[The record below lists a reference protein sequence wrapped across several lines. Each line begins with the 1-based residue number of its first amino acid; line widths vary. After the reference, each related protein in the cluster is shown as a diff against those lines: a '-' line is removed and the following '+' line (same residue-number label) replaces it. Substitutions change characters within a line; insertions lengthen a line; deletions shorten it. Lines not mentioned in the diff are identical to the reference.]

1 MQQWAAAELRHARLG
16 DQRLNRRLVRI
27 VEDLA
32 AQPTASVPQASG
44 TWAATKAVYRFWD
57 SESVTPEAIRASH
70 RQSTVARVAGEAL
83 VLAVQDTTDLDFAHH
98 PATQGLGPLENQHQA
113 GLKVHSVLAVN
124 AEGVPLGLLHQAVW
138 VRDPARVGQRHQ
150 RRKLPTADKES
161 QRWLT
166 ALAASQ
172 EAVPELVSVITVADS
187 EADIYDLF
195 ALPRRAG
202 SALLIRGTHDR
213 RVEKIG
219 YVWETVRQSP
229 LRGVYRLEVRRK
241 EDQPARQATL
251 SVRYLTLAVQ
261 PPRHHLKQAEVQPI
275 QLTAILVAEEAPPA
289 GATPITWLLWTSL
302 PITDLD
308 AALRCVRWYSY
319 RWLIERYHF
328 VLKSGC
334 RLEDL
339 QLAEAERI
347 QRALATY
354 CIVAW
359 RLLWLTYEARRSPDT
374 PCDRVLEPAEWQSLY
389 GRMHQTSRPPATPPT
404 LRQAVR
410 WIAQLGGFL
419 GRKSDGEP
427 GVQTIWLGLRRLADI
442 AAMWQLLLP
451 PPAPTVIS
459 FSPQRG
465 CATVW

>member
-1 MQQWAAAELRHARLG
+1 MQQWAAQELRHAQLG
-16 DQRLNRRLVRI
+16 DQRLKRRLVRM

-57 SESVTPEAIRASH
+57 SEQVTPEAIRASH
-70 RQSTVARVAGEAL
+70 RQSTVERLSGEVA

-98 PATQGLGPLENQHQA
+98 PATQGLGPLENQYQN
-113 GLKVHSVLAVN
+113 GLKVHSALAVSVQ
-124 AEGVPLGLLHQAVW
+124 GVPLGMLHQAVW
-138 VRDPARVGQRHQ
+138 ARDPATVGKRHQ
-150 RRKLPTADKES
+150 RRKRETQDKES

-172 EAVPELVSVITVADS
+172 QTVPDHVTVITVADS

-202 SALLIRGTHDR
+202 SELLIRGTHDR
-213 RVEKIG
+213 RVDQAG
-219 YVWETVRQSP
+219 YLWETLLDSP
-229 LRGVYRLEVRRK
+229 VCGYYQLEVRRK
-241 EDQPARQATL
+241 EGQPARHATL

-261 PPRHHLKQAEVQPI
+261 PPRHHLKRATLQPVQ
-275 QLTAILVAEEAPPA
+275 LSAILVVEEAPPV
-289 GATPITWLLWTSL
+289 GVTPIIWLLWTSL
-302 PITDLD
+302 PVPDLD
-308 AALRCVRWYSY
+308 VALRCVRWYSY

-339 QLAEAERI
+339 QLETAERI

-354 CIVAW
+354 GIVAW
-359 RLLWLTYEARRSPDT
+359 RLLWLTHEARQNPDT

-389 GRMHQTSRPPATPPT
+389 CRLHKTSRPPATPPT

-419 GRKSDGEP
+419 GRTSDGEP
-427 GVQTIWLGLRRLADI
+427 GVQTIWLGLRRLEDM
-442 AAMWQLLLP
+442 AAMWQLLL
-451 PPAPTVIS
+451 
-459 FSPQRG
+459 SPQSPG
-465 CATVW
+465 SS

>member
-1 MQQWAAAELRHARLG
+1 MQAWAAAELRHAHLG
-16 DQRLNRRLVRI
+16 DERLNRRLARI

-44 TWAATKAVYRFWD
+44 SWAATKAAYRFWD
-57 SESVTPEAIRASH
+57 SEQVTPEAIRASH
-70 RQSTVARVAGEAL
+70 THSTVVRIGVQRL
-83 VLAVQDTTDLDFAHH
+83 VLAVQDTTELDFAHH
-98 PATQGLGPLENQHQA
+98 PATQGLGTLENQYQA
-113 GLKVHSVLAVN
+113 GLKVHSALAVS
-124 AEGVPLGLLHQAVW
+124 AEGVPLGLLHQAIW
-138 VRDPARVGQRHQ
+138 ARDPATVGQGQQ
-150 RRKLPTADKES
+150 RRKRATQDKES

-172 EAVPELVSVITVADS
+172 QIVPAAVTVVTVADS

-202 SALLIRGTHDR
+202 SELLIRGTHDR
-213 RVEKIG
+213 RVDETG
-219 YVWETVRQSP
+219 YVWETLANSP
-229 LRGVYRLEVRRK
+229 LQGQYQLAVRRK
-241 EDQPARQATL
+241 EGQPARQATL

-261 PPRHHLKQAEVQPI
+261 PPRHHLQRAGLQPVQ
-275 QLTAILVAEEAPPA
+275 LSAILVVEAAPPA
-289 GATPITWLLWTSL
+289 DVTPIVWLLWTSL
-302 PITDLD
+302 PVTDLD
-308 AALRCVRWYSY
+308 EALRCVRWYSY

-334 RLEDL
+334 RLEEL
-339 QLAEAERI
+339 QLAAAARI

-359 RLLWLTYEARRSPDT
+359 RLLWLTYQARQDPDS

-389 GRMHQTSRPPATPPT
+389 SRIHQTSRPPATPPT

-427 GVQTIWLGLRRLADI
+427 GVQTIWLGLRRLEDM

-451 PPAPTVIS
+451 PPS
-459 FSPQRG
+459 SDSP
-465 CATVW
+465 